1 LNISLPLIIV
11 VIVVVEVCPRQLEEV
26 VGAVPVLA
34 GDDRRV
40 DVADGLGEADP
51 ARQGDQQHDLALV
64 KPEKI
69 NNFRY
74 CLEGELFNIQKM
86 PLNGIPLGQSI
97 TDPINRRILISK

>member
-1 LNISLPLIIV
+1 MNISEIHSLPLIIV
-11 VIVVVEVCPRQLEEV
+11 VIVVVEVCPRQFEEV

-51 ARQGDQQHDLALV
+51 ARQGDQQHDLTLV

-74 CLEGELFNIQKM
+74 CIEGELFNIHRT
-86 PLNGIPLGQSI
+86 PLNGIPLGQMI
-97 TDPINRRILISK
+97 TDPIN